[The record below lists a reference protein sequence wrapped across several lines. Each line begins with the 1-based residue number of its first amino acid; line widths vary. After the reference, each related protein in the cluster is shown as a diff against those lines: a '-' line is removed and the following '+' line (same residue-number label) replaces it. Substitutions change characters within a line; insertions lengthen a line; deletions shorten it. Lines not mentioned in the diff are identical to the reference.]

1 MARQL
6 EHVAGGVEPLGY
18 GLPRRGRPGEPGG
31 AAVLKNEG
39 QSVAVVDFL
48 NSFGWRVAQQ
58 DVYRKWWIR
67 FHFRIEE
74 TSFSTGLFISSD
86 SSDSRVGLT

>member
-6 EHVAGGVEPLGY
+6 EHVAGGVEPLGD

-48 NSFGWRVAQQ
+48 NSFGWQ
-58 DVYRKWWIR
+58 
-67 FHFRIEE
+67 
-74 TSFSTGLFISSD
+74 SGPTGCLQEVVD
-86 SSDSRVGLT
+86 

>member
-6 EHVAGGVEPLGY
+6 EHVAGGVEPLGD

-48 NSFGWRVAQQ
+48 NSFGWQSGPTGCYTGSGGL
-58 DVYRKWWIR
+58 DFIFGLRKL
-67 FHFRIEE
+67 HFLPGYSSPRIPR
-74 TSFSTGLFISSD
+74 I
-86 SSDSRVGLT
+86 VG